1 MWLDDQ
7 LFEIGWD
14 GEPVYQRNKKEHFLC
29 QTSQAFFTSSDAKR
43 KYIQVVRKFV

>member
-14 GEPVYQRNKKEHFLC
+14 GEPVYQRNRIGYFLYL
-29 QTSQAFFTSSDAKR
+29 TSQGLLISSDSK
-43 KYIQVVRKFV
+43 KVYQDS